1 MKDFGME
8 SIGQRIKE
16 MRTESGFTQKQLA
29 DAIGVAQN
37 TISQYENDTAL
48 PGVDIIVKLAD
59 TLNTTTDYLLRG
71 RE

>member
-1 MKDFGME
+1 MKDSNME

-16 MRTESGFTQKQLA
+16 MRTECDFTQKQLA

-37 TISQYENDTAL
+37 TISQCENDTAL
-48 PGVDIIVKLAD
+48 PSVEIIVKLAD

>member
-1 MKDFGME
+1 ME

-16 MRTESGFTQKQLA
+16 MRTECGFTQKQLA
-29 DAIGVAQN
+29 DIIGVAQN

-48 PGVDIIVKLAD
+48 PSVDIIVKLAD
-59 TLNTTTDYLLRG
+59 TLKTTTDYLLRG